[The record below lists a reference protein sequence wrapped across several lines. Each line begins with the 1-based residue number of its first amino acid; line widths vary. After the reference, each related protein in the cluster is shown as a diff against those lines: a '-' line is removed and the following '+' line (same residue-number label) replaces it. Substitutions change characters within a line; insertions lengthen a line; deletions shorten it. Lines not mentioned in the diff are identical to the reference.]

1 MATVKMIR
9 GSRIADI
16 FDSPETIAQ
25 AEKDG
30 FVKYEEEKSVLE
42 LKNRLQIGDTLE
54 IIIPGKIEPE
64 EFKIEELWDIET
76 DEKIEFANPGVKGQQ
91 VKIKIPIKVDDGP
104 IIRRK
109 K

>member
-30 FVKYEEEKSVLE
+30 FVKYEEVKPVRETKAETSKGEDAEVKTPKS
-42 LKNRLQIGDTLE
+42 KRQ
-54 IIIPGKIEPE
+54 
-64 EFKIEELWDIET
+64 
-76 DEKIEFANPGVKGQQ
+76 
-91 VKIKIPIKVDDGP
+91 
-104 IIRRK
+104 
-109 K
+109 

>member
-30 FVKYEEEKSVLE
+30 FVKYEEVKPVRETKADPSKDEDAEVKTPKS
-42 LKNRLQIGDTLE
+42 KRQ
-54 IIIPGKIEPE
+54 
-64 EFKIEELWDIET
+64 
-76 DEKIEFANPGVKGQQ
+76 
-91 VKIKIPIKVDDGP
+91 
-104 IIRRK
+104 
-109 K
+109 

>member
-30 FVKYEEEKSVLE
+30 FVRMEEKKSEKVVTAE
-42 LKNRLQIGDTLE
+42 SDK
-54 IIIPGKIEPE
+54 
-64 EFKIEELWDIET
+64 T
-76 DEKIEFANPGVKGQQ
+76 DEKPVEKTPKSKRQ
-91 VKIKIPIKVDDGP
+91 
-104 IIRRK
+104 
-109 K
+109 

>member
-30 FVKYEEEKSVLE
+30 FVRMEEKKSEKVVTSE
-42 LKNRLQIGDTLE
+42 SDK
-54 IIIPGKIEPE
+54 
-64 EFKIEELWDIET
+64 T
-76 DEKIEFANPGVKGQQ
+76 DEKPVEKTPKSKRQ
-91 VKIKIPIKVDDGP
+91 
-104 IIRRK
+104 
-109 K
+109 

>member
-30 FVKYEEEKSVLE
+30 FVRMEEKKSEKVLTAE
-42 LKNRLQIGDTLE
+42 SDK
-54 IIIPGKIEPE
+54 
-64 EFKIEELWDIET
+64 T
-76 DEKIEFANPGVKGQQ
+76 DEKPVEKTPKSKRQ
-91 VKIKIPIKVDDGP
+91 
-104 IIRRK
+104 
-109 K
+109 